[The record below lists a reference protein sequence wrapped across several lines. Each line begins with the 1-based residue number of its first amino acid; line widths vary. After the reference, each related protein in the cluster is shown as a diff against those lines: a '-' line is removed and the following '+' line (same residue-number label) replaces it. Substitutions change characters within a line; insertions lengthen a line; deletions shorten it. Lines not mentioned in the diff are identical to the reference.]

1 MNLGKFSL
9 SLAVKNLKES
19 LAFYEKLGF
28 EVIDGGHKNK
38 DFPDTASEKWRIIAS
53 DSVKIG
59 LFQGMF
65 GNNLLSFNTDNFQK
79 LQSELKSK
87 GFKFLSEEGEEG
99 KMCMLSDPDGNVLF
113 FE

>member
-1 MNLGKFSL
+1 MNLGEFSL
-9 SLAVKNLKES
+9 NLAVKNLEGS
-19 LAFYEKLGF
+19 LDFYKKLGF
-28 EVIDGGHKNK
+28 EVIDGGHTSK
-38 DFPDTASEKWRIIAS
+38 DFPDTATEKWRIIAS

-65 GNNLLSFNTDNFQK
+65 GNNLLSFHTKDFQK
-79 LQSELKSK
+79 LQTELKDK
-87 GFKFLSEEGEEG
+87 GFRFLSEEGEEG